1 MKCDYDN
8 DGIAELRHIVVGGTG
23 ANAYHILEN
32 EPIEQIPFAMV
43 TAIPMPHR
51 FYGLSIYDLIGDVQ
65 EIKTTLLRQTLNNAY
80 LQNNARTV
88 VVDGQANIDDL
99 LTSRA
104 GGIVRVKSPNAVTP
118 LASPNFMSQGLA
130 MIDKVD
136 TIRESR
142 SGVSKVQMGLD
153 ADQINKSHTTATST
167 NVMMNASTQRI
178 ELYARNFSEGIKRM
192 FQGIL
197 TLVCK
202 YQDQERIIK
211 LRNKFVSMN
220 PREWADR
227 YNATVQVGLGTGSQ
241 DQRLE
246 VLSRVLAVQE
256 KLISA
261 GGMGIVDPQK
271 IYNTLEK
278 YLENAGYKDASQFFN
293 NPATMPPMPQGNKP
307 NPAVQLAQADLQRQ
321 QAKDKA
327 ELQIKA
333 KKLELD
339 QQKLASQLIKEDD
352 AKESQKEK
360 LATQILQQGLRRNGN
375 A

>member
-1 MKCDYDN
+1 
-8 DGIAELRHIVVGGTG
+8 
-23 ANAYHILEN
+23 
-32 EPIEQIPFAMV
+32 
-43 TAIPMPHR
+43 
-51 FYGLSIYDLIGDVQ
+51 
-65 EIKTTLLRQTLNNAY
+65 
-80 LQNNARTV
+80 
-88 VVDGQANIDDL
+88 
-99 LTSRA
+99 
-104 GGIVRVKSPNAVTP
+104 
-118 LASPNFMSQGLA
+118 MSQGLA
-130 MIDKVD
+130 MLDKVD
-136 TIRESR
+136 NIRESR

-153 ADQINKSHTTATST
+153 ADQINKSHTTASST

-211 LRNKFVSMN
+211 LRNKFVPMN
-220 PREWADR
+220 PREWVDR

-246 VLSRVLAVQE
+246 VLGRVLAVQE
-256 KLISA
+256 KLIGA

-293 NPATMPPMPQGNKP
+293 NPQVNPPQPQQRKP
-307 NPAVQLAQADLQRQ
+307 DPAIQLAQADLQRQ

-327 ELQIKA
+327 ELQLKA
-333 KKLELD
+333 QKLELD

-360 LATQILQQGLRRNGN
+360 LATQILQQGIKR
-375 A
+375 

>member
-1 MKCDYDN
+1 
-8 DGIAELRHIVVGGTG
+8 
-23 ANAYHILEN
+23 
-32 EPIEQIPFAMV
+32 
-43 TAIPMPHR
+43 
-51 FYGLSIYDLIGDVQ
+51 
-65 EIKTTLLRQTLNNAY
+65 
-80 LQNNARTV
+80 
-88 VVDGQANIDDL
+88 
-99 LTSRA
+99 
-104 GGIVRVKSPNAVTP
+104 
-118 LASPNFMSQGLA
+118 

-136 TIRESR
+136 SIRESR

-211 LRNKFVSMN
+211 LRNKFVPMN
-220 PREWADR
+220 PREWVDR

-246 VLSRVLAVQE
+246 VLSRVLGVQE
-256 KLISA
+256 KLIGA

-293 NPATMPPMPQGNKP
+293 NPSNMPPPQPKKP
-307 NPAVQLAQADLQRQ
+307 NPTLQLAEADFKRQQQKDQADIRLKQ
-321 QAKDKA
+321 Q
-327 ELQIKA
+327 
-333 KKLELD
+333 KLELE
-339 QQKLASQLIKEDD
+339 QQKLASQLIKEED

-360 LATQILQQGLRRNGN
+360 LATQILQQGLRKNGN